1 MDCRRAEELLSDHVE
16 GALEEPLRSELERH
30 LTSCPA
36 CRELREALGDVIAAL
51 KSHPV
56 LDAPAGLAERAAE
69 AALRRPAPLA
79 GPAFAWRFRTV
90 PWRVQVAAAALAMAV
105 TGVVLAASGAENARR
120 LPMRVRERA
129 VNTGVYIAERKD
141 RLVENFRILRV
152 VVGTAFGSRV
162 DRLGDR
168 VEDYRKLLEQRKSS
182 SPEPKKT
189 NGSRAEE
196 DEARVAAALRL
207 PNIEDARF
215 VTSVV

>member
-1 MDCRRAEELLSDHVE
+1 
-16 GALEEPLRSELERH
+16 
-30 LTSCPA
+30 
-36 CRELREALGDVIAAL
+36 
-51 KSHPV
+51 
-56 LDAPAGLAERAAE
+56 
-69 AALRRPAPLA
+69 
-79 GPAFAWRFRTV
+79 
-90 PWRVQVAAAALAMAV
+90 
-105 TGVVLAASGAENARR
+105 
-120 LPMRVRERA
+120 MRVRERA

>member
-16 GALEEPLRSELERH
+16 GALEEPLCSELERH

-51 KSHPV
+51 ESHPV

-69 AALRRPAPLA
+69 AALRRPATRTGTL
-79 GPAFAWRFRTV
+79 AWRFRAV
-90 PWRVQVAAAALAMAV
+90 PWGVQAAAAVLAMAV
-105 TGVVLAASGAENARR
+105 TGGVLAATGSQNASR
-120 LPMRVRERA
+120 LPMRVKERA
-129 VNTGVYIAERKD
+129 VNAGAYIAERKD

-168 VEDYRKLLEQRKSS
+168 VEDYRKLLEQRKSAT
-182 SPEPKKT
+182 PEPKKT

-196 DEARVAAALRL
+196 DEARVAAAFRL